1 MRAVAHINVEG
12 GSQGRLPPS
21 TAGFG
26 YLFNLVKI
34 KSASLR
40 KGAQIQIE
48 LSAALLSTTG
58 GAGVSICAVSVAR
71 HAFFNGLGQA
81 TRIAF

>member
-1 MRAVAHINVEG
+1 MDGSYARKNVEG

-34 KSASLR
+34 KSASLW
-40 KGAQIQIE
+40 E
-48 LSAALLSTTG
+48 ALKSKQ
-58 GAGVSICAVSVAR
+58 S
-71 HAFFNGLGQA
+71 
-81 TRIAF
+81 